1 MKNTIKLLLAIV
13 LFASCNQ
20 YEKTPT
26 GLAYKITKGDG
37 KEKLKNGDAIK
48 LNIEYKLVSKDSIL
62 SSSFGH
68 IPVYFVLDTAHLG
81 KYNFTELLP
90 SAAVGDKI
98 EFRLSVDTLKKM
110 GMIDY
115 NTIFHKG
122 EFINGKVDI
131 LKSFKG
137 QPEMMEDYTK
147 ESVAQKNKEMDSLKA
162 YAAKHNIKTVTTPA
176 GVLVEVQN
184 EGTGPKADSGMIAV
198 VLYRGTFPEGKAA
211 FDSNMLNGKPTSA
224 MPFKVPIGANAVIKG
239 WDEGLRLFGKGGK
252 GRLLIP
258 SMLGYG
264 PQGSAPVIPQ
274 YANLVFDVEITDVTV
289 APPAPKQQ
297 DMPTLQGQPQQAN
310 PHQKQ

>member
-1 MKNTIKLLLAIV
+1 MKHTIKLLLAIV

-48 LNIEYKLVSKDSIL
+48 LNIEYKLASKDSIL

-81 KYNFTELLP
+81 KYNFTELLT
-90 SAAVGDKI
+90 SSAVGDKI

-110 GMIDY
+110 GMVDY

-122 EFINGKVDI
+122 EFINGKVEI

-137 QPEMMEDYTK
+137 QPEMMDDYTK

-184 EGTGPKADSGMIAV
+184 EGTGPKADSGMVAV

-224 MPFKVPIGANAVIKG
+224 VPFKVPIGANAVIKG

-310 PHQKQ
+310 PHAKQ